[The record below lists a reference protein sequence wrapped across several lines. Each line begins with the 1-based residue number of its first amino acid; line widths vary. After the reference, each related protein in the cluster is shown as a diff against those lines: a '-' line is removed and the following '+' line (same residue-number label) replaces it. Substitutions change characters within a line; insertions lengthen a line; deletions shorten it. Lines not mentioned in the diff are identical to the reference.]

1 MTEIIENKD
10 NFLLKRNEV
19 KLKVE
24 QLVNPSYEEA
34 VKLIEE
40 NFKAEKDNI
49 VIKSIKG
56 RFGTNSFVISAF
68 IYKTKEDKEIFEPK
82 KKEKKD
88 GGEQKAI
95 AQEVKVEEKKED
107 IKEEKPTEEEKP
119 EEKKE
124 EAVEEKKEQE

>member
-1 MTEIIENKD
+1 
-10 NFLLKRNEV
+10 LLKRNEV

-49 VIKSIKG
+49 VIKFIKG
-56 RFGTNSFVISAF
+56 QFGTSSFVISAF

-82 KKEKKD
+82 KKEKKE
-88 GGEQKAI
+88 GGEQKTVI
-95 AQEVKVEEKKED
+95 QEVKAEEKKED
-107 IKEEKPTEEEKP
+107 VEGEKPV
-119 EEKKE
+119 EKKE

>member
-49 VIKSIKG
+49 VIKFIKG
-56 RFGTNSFVISAF
+56 QFGTSSFVISAF

-82 KKEKKD
+82 KKEKKE
-88 GGEQKAI
+88 GGEQKTVI
-95 AQEVKVEEKKED
+95 QEVKAEEKKED
-107 IKEEKPTEEEKP
+107 VEGEKPV
-119 EEKKE
+119 EKKE

>member
-82 KKEKKD
+82 KKEKKE
-88 GGEQKAI
+88 GGEQKTVI
-95 AQEVKVEEKKED
+95 QEVKAEEKKED
-107 IKEEKPTEEEKP
+107 VEGEKPV
-119 EEKKE
+119 EKKE